1 MKHDFAFRDEVVGDD
16 PSMTAPPHRLCAHD
30 GTTLAAAKLYQMGKT
45 IMERLAHG
53 VISVVVKTVVCPK
66 CIDLRRY
73 ISLTFSQSAK
83 LRQMTVLDIEWHQAL
98 RQHITVILGIRPRA
112 WHGTDIRDTR
122 NAGLLHQ
129 ADKFIERARRVT
141 HCKERIS
148 HVIRMV
154 RIVSRIRAI
163 GLSLIVEK
171 ALGSEAD

>member
-1 MKHDFAFRDEVVGDD
+1 
-16 PSMTAPPHRLCAHD
+16 
-30 GTTLAAAKLYQMGKT
+30 
-45 IMERLAHG
+45 
-53 VISVVVKTVVCPK
+53 
-66 CIDLRRY
+66 
-73 ISLTFSQSAK
+73 
-83 LRQMTVLDIEWHQAL
+83 
-98 RQHITVILGIRPRA
+98 
-112 WHGTDIRDTR
+112 
-122 NAGLLHQ
+122 LHQ